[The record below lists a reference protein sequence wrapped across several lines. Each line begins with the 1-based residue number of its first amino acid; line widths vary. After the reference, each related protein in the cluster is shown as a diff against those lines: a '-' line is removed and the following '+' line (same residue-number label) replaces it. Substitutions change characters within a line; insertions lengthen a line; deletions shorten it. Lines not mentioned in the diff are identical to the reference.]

1 MLCSLCKRFG
11 KPPTQ
16 AHGAWV
22 TWPIWVKATE
32 LLAKHEKSDWH
43 RASVQASALAE
54 MAKKQGD
61 IIEQMR
67 SASEEEKRKSHEML
81 MKLIRSLY
89 FLVKH
94 RIPRTTTFQDLITL

>member
-1 MLCSLCKRFG
+1 M
-11 KPPTQ
+11 
-16 AHGAWV
+16 
-22 TWPIWVKATE
+22 
-32 LLAKHEKSDWH
+32 
-43 RASVQASALAE
+43 AE

-67 SASEEEKRKSHEML
+67 SASEEKRKNRAMI

-94 RIPRTTTFQDLITL
+94 RIPHTTTFQDLIILQIDNGN